1 MSDTLNKGLR
11 ERLGV
16 TDENLDEAAL
26 LTALDEALAERVE
39 TPVAAGKS
47 TSEQELAILRRELE
61 KAQGQIGELVSA
73 RASEE
78 TDRKTAKKR
87 DVFAAAFAAGKIG
100 GPSDPER
107 VEFEKDYDEAP
118 GVIERILAGRAPGSK
133 FPVKATGYGTDETTH
148 VDPAT
153 ADDYWLTGVRKPAA
167 ASMTAGD

>member
-1 MSDTLNKGLR
+1 
-11 ERLGV
+11 
-16 TDENLDEAAL
+16 

-118 GVIERILAGRAPGSK
+118 GVIERILPAARLGRSSRSRRR
-133 FPVKATGYGTDETTH
+133 
-148 VDPAT
+148 AT
-153 ADDYWLTGVRKPAA
+153 APTRRHTSTRQPPTTTG
-167 ASMTAGD
+167 